1 VTGVQDLNGNTIAL
15 PGTMSFRCG
24 TDTTPPS
31 LISASVVNATAGATV
46 VLLTF
51 SESVD
56 NVTANVAGNYKYD
69 SAAYGTGVNSAARQT
84 NTAQVQVTFV
94 PALSNGGHQIR
105 VQNVQDLQGNA
116 ILDNGVNNVQP
127 IIVNAPTGFTGGPV
141 FTDPFGDGT
150 TAGTIVIYD
159 QKLYLGADAAS
170 TKLFEM
176 NYSLTTAQTITLDAD
191 GTFGA
196 PYSSFNGYATKW
208 SGCNPFSYPTPCTTS
223 NTINGVDTIF
233 AACVGGTAT
242 PKMTGSACTAAGGT
256 ERMYIG
262 ALNTQGYYR
271 SLFHTADKSSTTTT
285 FTFAEAYSGDT
296 GGGYAYRSLN
306 IIVFKDQAFVNF
318 GAEQGGGS
326 RGGRVCVNPGGCA
339 DGTAYLGY
347 VGFPNMSRLTR
358 IGAQS
363 GTSGSLRKN
372 GSEVGASGYSGPG
385 EAGDTTTDVL
395 NAITAMYEHDNDGNG
410 TNPSQL
416 YIANGGYYGGTLG
429 SARTTTTD
437 GGIVRTILSRSTTAS
452 LPLNCPNDTTGC
464 VAYYED
470 ITPDSLAKWN
480 SYISIPL
487 PQNSKVTGASNCATG
502 WIEMDC
508 VLPYNLFVPAL
519 KAIPYMRTAPNGD
532 LYMLR
537 NACSTTNL
545 NRNGKNGA
553 GGFDFRTEKQVC
565 PKGYE
570 VPQLWMMPA
579 NCGSA
584 ASCAAA
590 WQLVAEYGS
599 TGKTNMRSNNTIGAN
614 NTHITLLEF
623 VGNWLYVGWDNATD
637 GANVWRVDFNSATC
651 TGSQSCMVSGNKP
664 AETQFSI
671 VNLPGIESGGGGTNQ
686 KIFSHVTVNDAGK
699 DWLIIIT
706 RDGSN
711 AMKIYRTAN
720 DQN

>member
-1 VTGVQDLNGNTIAL
+1 
-15 PGTMSFRCG
+15 
-24 TDTTPPS
+24 
-31 LISASVVNATAGATV
+31 
-46 VLLTF
+46 
-51 SESVD
+51 
-56 NVTANVAGNYKYD
+56 
-69 SAAYGTGVNSAARQT
+69 
-84 NTAQVQVTFV
+84 
-94 PALSNGGHQIR
+94 
-105 VQNVQDLQGNA
+105 
-116 ILDNGVNNVQP
+116 
-127 IIVNAPTGFTGGPV
+127 
-141 FTDPFGDGT
+141 
-150 TAGTIVIYD
+150 
-159 QKLYLGADAAS
+159 
-170 TKLFEM
+170 
-176 NYSLTTAQTITLDAD
+176 
-191 GTFGA
+191 
-196 PYSSFNGYATKW
+196 
-208 SGCNPFSYPTPCTTS
+208 
-223 NTINGVDTIF
+223 
-233 AACVGGTAT
+233 
-242 PKMTGSACTAAGGT
+242 
-256 ERMYIG
+256 MYIG

-285 FTFAEAYSGDT
+285 FTFAEAYSGDS

-318 GAEQGGGS
+318 GAEQGGGG
-326 RGGRVCVNPGGCA
+326 RGGRVCVNPAGCA

-363 GTSGSLRKN
+363 ATTGSLRKN

-385 EAGDTTTDVL
+385 QAGDTTTNVL
-395 NAITAMYEHDNDGNG
+395 NAITAMYEHDNDGSG
-410 TNPSQL
+410 ANPSQL
-416 YIANGGYYGGTLG
+416 YIANGGYYGGALG

-452 LPLNCPNDTTGC
+452 LPLNCPSATTGC
-464 VAYYED
+464 VEYYED

-487 PQNSKVTGASNCATG
+487 PQNSAVTGAGNCATSL
-502 WIEMDC
+502 IEMDC

-623 VGNWLYVGWDNATD
+623 VGNWLYVGWDNAID
-637 GANVWRVDFNSATC
+637 GANVWRVDFNSPTC

-664 AETQFSI
+664 AETQFSM
-671 VNLPGIESGGGGTNQ
+671 VNLPGIESGGGGSNQ

-699 DWLIIIT
+699 DWLIIAT